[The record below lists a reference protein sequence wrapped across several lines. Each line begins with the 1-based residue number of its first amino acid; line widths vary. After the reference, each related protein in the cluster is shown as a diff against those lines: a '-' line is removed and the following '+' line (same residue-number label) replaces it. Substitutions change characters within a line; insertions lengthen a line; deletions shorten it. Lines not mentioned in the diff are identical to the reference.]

1 MTSKQ
6 IAEQLKQVKRYEKQA
21 KLLNTL
27 QKTCQ
32 ELIKTGGSLGFILD
46 NMADKFDDSFMVALE
61 NEINRTNINV
71 EFWQNVGN
79 NQA

>member
-6 IAEQLKQVKRYEKQA
+6 IATQLKQVRRYEKQE

-32 ELIKTGGSLGFILD
+32 ELLKTSGSLGFILD

-61 NEINRTNINV
+61 KEINRTKINL
-71 EFWQNVGN
+71 ESWQNVGGN
-79 NQA
+79 N